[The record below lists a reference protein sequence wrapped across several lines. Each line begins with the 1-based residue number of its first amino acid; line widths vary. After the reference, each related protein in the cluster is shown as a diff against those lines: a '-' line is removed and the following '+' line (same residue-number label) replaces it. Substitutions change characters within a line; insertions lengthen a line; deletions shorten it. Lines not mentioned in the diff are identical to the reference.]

1 MLHKVNIGHFVI
13 DEIGRKRPAFTEVIV
28 EADSGDE
35 AAVKAI
41 AEHGEKLANPPGSSF
56 PMKVGVCGIDC
67 PTAEERAA
75 WEAGRKPAAVV
86 YGATGHGDEFTPIVP
101 SADYIDTIKNS
112 AIPVTREDVD
122 AMADPETAQAR
133 AAYDEPVRR
142 GPGRPRKVVA

>member
-35 AAVKAI
+35 AALRAI

-67 PTAEERAA
+67 PTAEERTA

-86 YGATGHGDEFTPIVP
+86 YGATGHSDEFAPRVP
-101 SADYIDTIKNS
+101 QI
-112 AIPVTREDVD
+112 ED
-122 AMADPETAQAR
+122 AGAEDPEIAEAR

-142 GPGRPRKVVA
+142 RPGRPRKVVA